1 MNNREK
7 YIKASSM
14 IEPSADFASRV
25 LKEAEKMNTQDT
37 RRFKQIHFGA
47 KRLMPIAASLIL
59 VFTLTVGAYA
69 ADFGG
74 FKSTVDSW
82 LYGEA
87 TQIQVE
93 QVGEYEYQ
101 ITYPDGS
108 VRGTGGA
115 VDDGKGGMRAATPE
129 EIIEHINDE
138 IIVEENDEGRVIL
151 YYHDHAEDITDKMDE
166 RNVVHVK
173 FKDGVLPTYITL
185 QWLGDGG
192 YTCSVGHF
200 GYDEIDEKDLKDITK

>member
-69 ADFGG
+69 ADIGG
-74 FKSTVDSW
+74 FKATVDSW

-108 VRGTGGA
+108 VRGTGG
-115 VDDGKGGMRAATPE
+115 VVYDEEGGMRAETPE
-129 EIIEHINDE
+129 EVIERINNEIAVEKNDE
-138 IIVEENDEGRVIL
+138 DRVIL
-151 YYHDHAEDITDKMDE
+151 YFHDHVVDITDKIDE
-166 RNVVHVK
+166 NGIAMVD
-173 FKDGVLPTYITL
+173 FKDGVLSTYITIK
-185 QWLGDGG
+185 WNGDGS
-192 YTCSVGHF
+192 YVTNTGHF
-200 GYDEIDEKDLKDITK
+200 GYGNIE

>member
-74 FKSTVDSW
+74 FKSTVESW

-151 YYHDHAEDITDKMDE
+151 YYHDHAEDITDKIDE
-166 RNVVHVK
+166 EGIAKVD
-173 FKDGVLPTYITL
+173 FKDGVLSTYITIK
-185 QWLGDGG
+185 WNGDGS
-192 YTCSVGHF
+192 YVTNTGHF
-200 GYDEIDEKDLKDITK
+200 DYGNIE

>member
-74 FKSTVDSW
+74 FKSTVESW

-151 YYHDHAEDITDKMDE
+151 YYHDHAEDITDKIDE
-166 RNVVHVK
+166 EGIAKVD
-173 FKDGVLPTYITL
+173 FKDGVLSTYITIK
-185 QWLGDGG
+185 WNGDGS
-192 YTCSVGHF
+192 YVTDTGHF
-200 GYDEIDEKDLKDITK
+200 GYGSIE

>member
-25 LKEAEKMNTQDT
+25 LKEAEKMNTQET
-37 RRFKQIHFGA
+37 RTFKPIHFGA

-69 ADFGG
+69 ADIGG
-74 FKSTVDSW
+74 FKATVDSW

-108 VRGTGGA
+108 VRGTGGV
-115 VDDGKGGMRAATPE
+115 VDDEEGGMRAETPE
-129 EIIEHINDE
+129 EVIERINNEIAVEKNDE
-138 IIVEENDEGRVIL
+138 DRVIL
-151 YYHDHAEDITDKMDE
+151 YFHDHVVDITDKIDE
-166 RNVVHVK
+166 NGIAMVD
-173 FKDGVLPTYITL
+173 FKDGVLSTYITIK
-185 QWLGDGG
+185 WNGDGS
-192 YTCSVGHF
+192 YVTNTGHF
-200 GYDEIDEKDLKDITK
+200 GYGNIE

>member
-25 LKEAEKMNTQDT
+25 LKEAEKMNTQET
-37 RRFKQIHFGA
+37 RTFKPIHFGA

-69 ADFGG
+69 ADIGG
-74 FKSTVDSW
+74 FKATVDSW

-115 VDDGKGGMRAATPE
+115 VDDGEGGMRAETPE
-129 EIIEHINDE
+129 EVIERINNE
-138 IIVEENDEGRVIL
+138 IAVEKNDEGRVIL
-151 YYHDHAEDITDKMDE
+151 YFHDHVVDITDKIDE
-166 RNVVHVK
+166 NGIAKVD
-173 FKDGVLPTYITL
+173 FKDGLLSTYITIK
-185 QWLGDGG
+185 WNGDGS
-192 YTCSVGHF
+192 YVTNTGHF
-200 GYDEIDEKDLKDITK
+200 GYGSIE